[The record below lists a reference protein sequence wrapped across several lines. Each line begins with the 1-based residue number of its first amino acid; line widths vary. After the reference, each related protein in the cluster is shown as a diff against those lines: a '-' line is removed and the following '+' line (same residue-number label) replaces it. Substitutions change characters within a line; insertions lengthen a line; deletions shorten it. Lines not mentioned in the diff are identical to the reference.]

1 MYQYVLAEGG
11 FGLYHPGGSR
21 LRHSERTGGGL
32 KRKNQK
38 NGQGARVGLPVWLEK
53 RRRNR
58 MIRAKNVAETDKLEW
73 KNVAGLVIIKITE
86 IKIRRQV
93 HVET

>member
-1 MYQYVLAEGG
+1 M
-11 FGLYHPGGSR
+11 
-21 LRHSERTGGGL
+21 
-32 KRKNQK
+32 
-38 NGQGARVGLPVWLEK
+38 GLPVWLEK

>member
-1 MYQYVLAEGG
+1 MWGSLFGWKTVAEI
-11 FGLYHPGGSR
+11 GL
-21 LRHSERTGGGL
+21 LE
-32 KRKNQK
+32 QK
-38 NGQGARVGLPVWLEK
+38 NVS
-53 RRRNR
+53 
-58 MIRAKNVAETDKLEW
+58 ETDKLEW